1 MSTRQCVKIGEL
13 RKLGF
18 KSIKE
23 WLEDKTN
30 VYCGRKTRVPV
41 SGEMFF
47 TPHSKW
53 CNTFKIGKNCT
64 DIDECLRLYKQ
75 SVVGNSD
82 LLGDINSLRGKNLG
96 CFCLPGEKCHV
107 DFLCDLVNSDGG
119 LSELFDIKLQIE
131 GDSPVVEKKKK
142 EETPPVVEKKK
153 TTQVFLNIYEYLKSI
168 KLGDI
173 TVDSSTQGKS
183 KLHEKAVEDV
193 IRSQFTEI
201 TRNEYKN
208 LYNFKDGQYFVSQP
222 NGKQK
227 SPDIIIFTSRDGVI
241 KNLKIECKSGNTYSI
256 FWNDGLPTEDCIYHF
271 YNYKTSKSLLIG
283 GYQLVSGVGLD
294 VLMDAKKEVK
304 KLNTYK
310 RKVLKDSGSSFYC
323 TIRSAN
329 TQNISKITNM
339 LYDNFAKYFL
349 KLF

>member
-1 MSTRQCVKIGEL
+1 
-13 RKLGF
+13 
-18 KSIKE
+18 
-23 WLEDKTN
+23 
-30 VYCGRKTRVPV
+30 
-41 SGEMFF
+41 
-47 TPHSKW
+47 
-53 CNTFKIGKNCT
+53 
-64 DIDECLRLYKQ
+64 
-75 SVVGNSD
+75 
-82 LLGDINSLRGKNLG
+82 LGDINSLRGKNLG

-142 EETPPVVEKKK
+142 KKKKEETPPVVEKEKKKKEKEDTPPVVEKEKKKKEKEETPPVVEKEKKKKEKEETPPVGGKKK
-153 TTQVFLNIYEYLKSI
+153 TTQAFLNIYEYLKSI

-173 TVDSSTQGKS
+173 TDNLSTQDKS

-241 KNLKIECKSGNTYSI
+241 KNLKIECKSGNKYSI
-256 FWNDGLPTEDCIYHF
+256 FWNDGLPAEDCIYHF
-271 YNYKTSKSLLIG
+271 YNYKNSTSLLMG
-283 GYQLVSGVGLD
+283 GCQLVSGVD
-294 VLMDAKKEVK
+294 VLMDVK
-304 KLNTYK
+304 RDIEKLNTNS
-310 RKVLKDSGSSFYC
+310 RKELKDSGSSFYC
-323 TIRSAN
+323 TTRSAN